1 VRLGFLTTINSWIAL
16 VLSVKWRIYFCTR
29 RFLQAD
35 KVAPIIRTKTHYC
48 QTATLWFNIDISRK
62 KSLVFYFLPSVL
74 FILNILNKIPANLQ
88 NGNPQTYSKYL
99 IAVVNQGLL
108 HVILCLSIPTWAPR
122 AVNYTR
128 KNSQV
133 VTSLQTSCYKSVQKL
148 STSCV
153 RTACSQLLE
162 QVWNKLL
169 TTCIKQ
175 AWWHY
180 QTCYKIVLTSL
191 IQSWYNKNVTRLF

>member
-1 VRLGFLTTINSWIAL
+1 MENIFLHTKISASRQSWHPL
-16 VLSVKWRIYFCTR
+16 YE
-29 RFLQAD
+29 Q
-35 KVAPIIRTKTHYC
+35 THYC

-88 NGNPQTYSKYL
+88 NGNLQTYSKYL

-128 KNSQV
+128 NNAQV
-133 VTSLQTSCYKSVQKL
+133 VTGLQTSCYKSVHKL
-148 STSCV
+148 FTSCV

-162 QVWNKLL
+162 QVWKKLL
-169 TTCIKQ
+169 TTC
-175 AWWHY
+175 
-180 QTCYKIVLTSL
+180 
-191 IQSWYNKNVTRLF
+191 NKLDGIFNIRLVTRLF